1 VLEEIGGFA
10 LRDVPTPKPGSHDV
24 VLRVLAVGVCGTDF
38 HIYDG
43 SANYHLDSF
52 RRPVPLRQH
61 PLVLGHEFCGR
72 VETVGD
78 AVTRCMPGEV
88 VIADQVLNC
97 ISQGRQPVCEYC
109 LSGDS
114 HQCEFGQELGITGPP
129 GAFSDYVTVPAINVV
144 KVPPNMSSL
153 EAALA
158 EPLAC
163 VGHSIERLE
172 RAQSRYQFAGAHKI
186 RSVLVLGAGPS
197 GLLFVQYLRSVI
209 QFDGELLV
217 ADSRGGRLA
226 LARRFGAVTVDIRTE
241 DLPERVHAHT
251 RGAGIQCV
259 IEASGSGRAIEI
271 VPSVARRQASVLIYG
286 SGHAGLSDG
295 CLTPFQTAELHLI
308 TAAGA
313 SGGFDADGAPIAYRT
328 ALEHIGAKR
337 IDVASLVS
345 HRYADFSE
353 LQSAFTT
360 DRKSVDYIK
369 GALVRSEPA

>member
-1 VLEEIGGFA
+1 MLEEVRSFA
-10 LRDVPTPKPGSHDV
+10 IRDVRTPEPGSHEV
-24 VLRVLAVGVCGTDF
+24 VLRVLAVGICGTDF

-43 SANYHLDSF
+43 SANFHLDSS
-52 RRPVPLRQH
+52 RQPVPLRQH

-72 VETVGD
+72 VEAVGD
-78 AVTRCMPGEV
+78 AVTRCTPGEV

-129 GAFSDYVTVPAINVV
+129 GAFSDYVAVPAINVV
-144 KVPPNMSSL
+144 EVPPNISSV
-153 EAALA
+153 EAAVA

-172 RAQSRYQFAGAHKI
+172 RSQSRYQFTGSRKI

-209 QFDGELLV
+209 RFDGELLV
-217 ADSRGGRLA
+217 ADSHEGRLA
-226 LARRFGAVTVDIRTE
+226 IARRFGAVAVDIRKE
-241 DLPERVHAHT
+241 DLVERVHKHT
-251 RGAGIQCV
+251 RGEGIHCV
-259 IEASGSGRAIEI
+259 IEASGSGKALEI

-286 SGHAGLSDG
+286 AGHGGLSDG
-295 CLTPFQTAELHLI
+295 CLTPFQTAELYLI

-313 SGGFDADGAPIAYRT
+313 SGGFDTDGAPIAYRK

-345 HRYADFSE
+345 HRYADFPE

-360 DRKSVDYIK
+360 DRKNADYIK
-369 GALVRSEPA
+369 GALVRCEHA